1 MSPIDEQSKTE
12 EPASPVS
19 ATNVTPAAEVDSSKL
34 SSSKESSSKV
44 PSSKVP
50 SSSWALGL
58 AVVIIGGLLLAKNL
72 GVDLFFLDFHNWWAF
87 FILLAAIGPLQLA
100 YRCYKRE
107 GVDMAMWNALVTA
120 GAIIFVA
127 LIFLLDLSFGTWWPV
142 FIIIGGLYMITGRRN

>member
-1 MSPIDEQSKTE
+1 MPSIDERSKTE
-12 EPASPVS
+12 EPASQISTANAPSSTVS
-19 ATNVTPAAEVDSSKL
+19 P
-34 SSSKESSSKV
+34 SKEPPSKEPPSRVQSST
-44 PSSKVP
+44 
-50 SSSWALGL
+50 WALGL

-107 GVDMAMWNALVTA
+107 GAGMAMWNALVTA
-120 GAIIFVA
+120 GSIIFVA

-142 FIIIGGLYMITGRRN
+142 FIIIGGLYMITSRRN